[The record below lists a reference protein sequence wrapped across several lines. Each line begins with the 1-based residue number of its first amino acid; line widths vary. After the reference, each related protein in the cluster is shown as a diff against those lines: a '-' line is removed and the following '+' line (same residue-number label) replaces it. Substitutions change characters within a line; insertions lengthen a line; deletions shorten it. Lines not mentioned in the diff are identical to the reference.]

1 MPQLTLEDVLPIVRD
16 LADRKANAFIRR
28 CCLPISARCDVQSE
42 LVVRFLTRWP
52 KFDEEKS
59 SIRTFASRVMD
70 HELASIWRSQIAQ
83 CRQVKSS
90 PEEVG
95 YPSVAALRQ
104 FWFDVSRAIASLPR
118 ETRETALALCEL
130 SARDT
135 AGAKLAA
142 AKVLE
147 LEPTNGRVQILL
159 ATMHFDANEKDLGR
173 AALEKYLAL
182 EPNGA
187 HVQEAR
193 ALLKR

>member
-1 MPQLTLEDVLPIVRD
+1 MPQLTLEDVLPIVQD

-90 PEEVG
+90 PESAV

-104 FWFDVSRAIASLPR
+104 FWLDVSRTIASLPR

-135 AGAKLAA
+135 AGALGCSRQTITRRKRDIRDALRSVGIGPDYFAA
-142 AKVLE
+142 
-147 LEPTNGRVQILL
+147 G
-159 ATMHFDANEKDLGR
+159 
-173 AALEKYLAL
+173 
-182 EPNGA
+182 GA
-187 HVQEAR
+187 R
-193 ALLKR
+193 

>member
-1 MPQLTLEDVLPIVRD
+1 MSQLTLESVLPAVRD
-16 LADRKANAFIRR
+16 LAKRKAHAYVHRSG
-28 CCLPISARCDVQSE
+28 LPASARCDVQSE
-42 LVVRFLTRWP
+42 LVLRFLTRWP

-95 YPSVAALRQ
+95 CPSVAALRQ

-135 AGAKLAA
+135 AGALGCSRQTITRRKRDIRDALRSVGIGPDYFAA
-142 AKVLE
+142 
-147 LEPTNGRVQILL
+147 G
-159 ATMHFDANEKDLGR
+159 
-173 AALEKYLAL
+173 
-182 EPNGA
+182 GA
-187 HVQEAR
+187 R
-193 ALLKR
+193 